1 LPPKAV
7 RELKEEKQKEL
18 DALVEQMRRPAL
30 ALAHTQAGF
39 IARSCL
45 ADVAR
50 AVAALLPGVSVDV
63 EETGEAGL
71 RVGWE

>member
-1 LPPKAV
+1 
-7 RELKEEKQKEL
+7 
-18 DALVEQMRRPAL
+18 
-30 ALAHTQAGF
+30 
-39 IARSCL
+39 
-45 ADVAR
+45 VAR